1 HGHQQRGHRGGHGHQ
16 QRGHRGGHGH
26 QQRGHRGGH
35 GHQQRGHRGGHGHQQ
50 RGHRGGHG
58 HQQRGHRGGQR
69 ATVQVPGQREGNISM
84 CAAISE
90 DGVVGRRQTCQGEG
104 VTYVI
109 VWDNVSFHHAEVVQA
124 WFQARPRFM
133 TLYLPPYSPFL
144 NPIEELFSAW
154 RWKVYDRQP
163 LERATLLQAMD
174 YACEDINVDQCQAW
188 IRHAKR
194 FFPRCLNNEDIHCD
208 VDENL
213 WPNAQDRLDPN

>member
-1 HGHQQRGHRGGHGHQ
+1 MVLDADVNHHKYVFVDEAGFNLAKTRRRGRNII
-16 QRGHRGGHGH
+16 
-26 QQRGHRGGH
+26 
-35 GHQQRGHRGGHGHQQ
+35 
-50 RGHRGGHG
+50 
-58 HQQRGHRGGQR
+58 GQR
-69 ATVQVPGQREGNISM
+69 ATVQVPGQRGGNISM

-90 DGVVGRRQTCQGEG
+90 DGVLGRRPLLGSYNAAHLIEFLNEIELACQGEG

-124 WFQARPRFM
+124 WFQTHPRFM

-144 NPIEELFSAW
+144 NPIEESFSAW
-154 RWKVYDRQP
+154 GWKVYDRHP

-174 YACEDINVDQCQAW
+174 DACDDINVDQCQAW

-194 FFPRCLNNEDIHCD
+194 FFPRCLNNENIHCD

-213 WPNAQDRLDPN
+213 WPNAQDRLEPN